1 MEEIKD
7 FIRKELHNSHTL
19 QNVMTVI
26 AEHFQSEIDSLEN
39 EVTTELISP
48 EEKNRKQPLWDFL
61 HSEKSVPPAAVN
73 SIGNL
78 PIFLQVWNTL

>member
-19 QNVMTVI
+19 KYVMTVI

-39 EVTTELISP
+39 EVRKLKKQLSEMNNKN
-48 EEKNRKQPLWDFL
+48 EE
-61 HSEKSVPPAAVN
+61 
-73 SIGNL
+73 
-78 PIFLQVWNTL
+78 